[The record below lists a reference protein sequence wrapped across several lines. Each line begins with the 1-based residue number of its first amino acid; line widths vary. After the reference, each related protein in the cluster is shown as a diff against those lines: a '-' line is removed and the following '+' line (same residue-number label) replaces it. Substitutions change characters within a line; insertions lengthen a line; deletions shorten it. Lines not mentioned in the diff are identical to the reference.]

1 MKKLYA
7 TLFVSAM
14 LASPLATAATQ
25 KMSHEAW
32 IAAQKID
39 IPPTFK
45 VTETKIPAGST
56 ASGAAA
62 PAQTQTTDQ
71 MKSEAASQAKDAAH
85 GQTMPM
91 KMQHK

>member
-14 LASPLATAATQ
+14 LASPLAMAATQ

-39 IPPTFK
+39 IPPTIK
-45 VTETKIPAGST
+45 VTETKIPAGSM
-56 ASGAAA
+56 SSSAAA
-62 PAQTQTTDQ
+62 SAQMPAAGQ
-71 MKSEAASQAKDAAH
+71 MKSSA
-85 GQTMPM
+85 TMHM

>member
-45 VTETKIPAGST
+45 VTETKIPAGSAAPST
-56 ASGAAA
+56 AA
-62 PAQTQTTDQ
+62 PAQVPATDQ
-71 MKSEAASQAKDAAH
+71 MKSDAASQAKGAAE